1 MSKSQSDHPGQIS
14 SIGVVGAG
22 TMGTGIA
29 YVAALAGCAVSVVE
43 STPAATQKMWAALAD
58 AVESG
63 VKKGR
68 ITGSDSSLL
77 VSRISALTNIDE
89 LPASLDIVIETVPE
103 DLPLKIDVLTQ
114 IERRSPKVIAS
125 NTSALS
131 IDELGSSIN
140 EPGRFLGM
148 HFFNPVWSIKL
159 IELVIGKDTGQ
170 AAVDAAI
177 EFSRQ
182 TGKEH
187 LLVKDHPGFATSRL
201 DLIASL
207 EAIRMLEAGVASA
220 TDIDRAAELAY
231 GHPVGPLRL
240 TDIVGLDVRLD
251 IARALEKSLGS
262 RFAPPG
268 LLIDMV
274 NKDSEAHHAELKDAV
289 ARLTGK
295 YGRKYFQEVVAK
307 GLQPVELWAELGSA
321 GFLGAHISE
330 RYGGAG
336 GGLSDLYIVIEE
348 TAAQGCPMLSLV
360 ISSIC
365 APIIE
370 RYGSDDMKEEWLT
383 GMANGSKR
391 IAFAITEP
399 DAGSNTHKVTTTARE
414 EPDGWVING
423 SKYWTSAIDESDAV
437 MVVARDDER
446 STAERSALSLF
457 IVRTDTPGLSWQPIE
472 AALQSN
478 DKQFMSFYDEVRIP
492 HEALVGEPGLG
503 LQQVF
508 VGLNPERVA
517 AAGINNGIARFALE
531 KASQYALDRQVWKS
545 PIGAHQGVAHPLA
558 EAYVGVQ
565 SARLMAAKAAQLFD
579 SGEDA

>member
-29 YVAALAGCAVSVVE
+29 YVAALAGCAVFVVE

-77 VSRISALTNIDE
+77 VSRISALTHIDE

-159 IELVIGKDTGQ
+159 IELVIGKGTGQ
-170 AAVDAAI
+170 AAVDTAI
-177 EFSRQ
+177 QFSRQ

-240 TDIVGLDVRLD
+240 SDIVGLDVRLD

-274 NKDSEAHHAELKDAV
+274 NK
-289 ARLTGK
+289 G
-295 YGRKYFQEVVAK
+295 
-307 GLQPVELWAELGSA
+307 ELGQKSGK
-321 GFLGAHISE
+321 GFF
-330 RYGGAG
+330 
-336 GGLSDLYIVIEE
+336 
-348 TAAQGCPMLSLV
+348 
-360 ISSIC
+360 
-365 APIIE
+365 
-370 RYGSDDMKEEWLT
+370 EW
-383 GMANGSKR
+383 A
-391 IAFAITEP
+391 
-399 DAGSNTHKVTTTARE
+399 
-414 EPDGWVING
+414 
-423 SKYWTSAIDESDAV
+423 
-437 MVVARDDER
+437 
-446 STAERSALSLF
+446 
-457 IVRTDTPGLSWQPIE
+457 
-472 AALQSN
+472 
-478 DKQFMSFYDEVRIP
+478 
-492 HEALVGEPGLG
+492 
-503 LQQVF
+503 
-508 VGLNPERVA
+508 
-517 AAGINNGIARFALE
+517 
-531 KASQYALDRQVWKS
+531 
-545 PIGAHQGVAHPLA
+545 
-558 EAYVGVQ
+558 
-565 SARLMAAKAAQLFD
+565 
-579 SGEDA
+579 

>member
-77 VSRISALTNIDE
+77 VSRISALTHIDE

-177 EFSRQ
+177 QFSRQ
-182 TGKEH
+182 TGREH

-240 TDIVGLDVRLD
+240 SDIVGLDVRLD

-274 NKDSEAHHAELKDAV
+274 NK
-289 ARLTGK
+289 G
-295 YGRKYFQEVVAK
+295 
-307 GLQPVELWAELGSA
+307 ELGQKSGK
-321 GFLGAHISE
+321 GFF
-330 RYGGAG
+330 
-336 GGLSDLYIVIEE
+336 
-348 TAAQGCPMLSLV
+348 
-360 ISSIC
+360 
-365 APIIE
+365 
-370 RYGSDDMKEEWLT
+370 EW
-383 GMANGSKR
+383 A
-391 IAFAITEP
+391 
-399 DAGSNTHKVTTTARE
+399 
-414 EPDGWVING
+414 
-423 SKYWTSAIDESDAV
+423 
-437 MVVARDDER
+437 
-446 STAERSALSLF
+446 
-457 IVRTDTPGLSWQPIE
+457 
-472 AALQSN
+472 
-478 DKQFMSFYDEVRIP
+478 
-492 HEALVGEPGLG
+492 
-503 LQQVF
+503 
-508 VGLNPERVA
+508 
-517 AAGINNGIARFALE
+517 
-531 KASQYALDRQVWKS
+531 
-545 PIGAHQGVAHPLA
+545 
-558 EAYVGVQ
+558 
-565 SARLMAAKAAQLFD
+565 
-579 SGEDA
+579 